1 MPADPEI
8 QAMETVQAAV
18 DPLSPEA
25 RQRVLQWMAS
35 RFDLALTGS
44 QRRNPRGGGAEHGSD
59 DLHGDAPDAP
69 FATFADLY
77 DAAGPT
83 TDPERALVGGYWYQV
98 VERADS
104 FPAQPVNT
112 ALKNLGHPIG
122 NITNALTALKTRTP
136 ALVLQLQKRGKTK
149 QGRKVYKLTEAG
161 VRRVTDLIN
170 GTVGEE
176 E

>member
-25 RQRVLQWMAS
+25 RQRVLQWVAS
-35 RFDLALTGS
+35 RFDLALTGP
-44 QRRNPRGGGAEHGSD
+44 QRPNPRGGGAENGSD
-59 DLHGDAPDAP
+59 GLHRDAPEAP
-69 FATFADLY
+69 FPTFADLY

-83 TDPERALVGGYWYQV
+83 TEPDRALVGGYWFQV
-98 VERADS
+98 VEGADS

-122 NITNALTALKTRTP
+122 NITNALTALKTRKP
-136 ALVLQLQKRGKTK
+136 ALVLQLQKHGKTK
-149 QGRKVYKLTEAG
+149 QARKVYKLTEAG
-161 VRRVTDLIN
+161 VRRMTDLIN
-170 GTVGEE
+170 GTAGEPE
-176 E
+176 